1 MEFVNDKID
10 GVIIHSLK
18 KHIDERGSL
27 IETYRCDILPEGI
40 TPKMSYS
47 SFTEPGIGR
56 GPHEHLK
63 QTDIFSFIGPGNFK
77 VYLWDNR
84 KKSVSY
90 GKRMIL
96 FGGVDNPI
104 TLIVPPGIV
113 HGYKN
118 ISKTIPGMVLNF
130 PDKLYAGWGKKE
142 EVDEVR
148 HENEKDLFYE
158 DFIAI

>member
-10 GVIIHSLK
+10 GVIIHTLK

-27 IETYRCDILPEGI
+27 IETFRCDVLPKGI
-40 TPKMSYS
+40 IPQMSYS

-56 GPHEHLK
+56 GTHEHIE

-77 VYLWDNR
+77 IYLWDNR
-84 KKSVSY
+84 QGSDSY
-90 GKRMIL
+90 GNRMVF
-96 FGGVDNPI
+96 FGGEENPL

-118 ISKTIPGMVLNF
+118 VSKTIRGMVLNF

-148 HENEKDLFYE
+148 HENGKDLFYE
-158 DFIAI
+158 DFIL